1 MLVPRMRLV
10 LGVLVRAVIGTLGL
24 TSGGSGHFVAPILA
38 AQSTAPA
45 PAAEQKSLEFLVGK
59 WRLEGIEH
67 DSQFG
72 KGGKVT
78 GTNACEWFDG
88 RFHLICRGEFTEPDG
103 SKTTQLEILGYNS
116 GEGVY
121 ERFHVDSAGGSS
133 RATATRD
140 GKNWLWHGTV
150 TVDGRKTRF
159 DVPVTQTSQDS
170 FTVKVTATPEGAKPT
185 LIEESTATRIR

>member
-1 MLVPRMRLV
+1 MLVPRIRLV
-10 LGVLVRAVIGTLGL
+10 LGVVVTAVIGTLGV
-24 TSGGSGHFVAPILA
+24 TTGGSGHLVAPILA

-59 WRLEGIEH
+59 WRLEGVEH

-103 SKTTQLEILGYNS
+103 SKTTHMELIGYNS
-116 GEGVY
+116 AGGAY
-121 ERFHVDSAGGSS
+121 ERFHVDSARGST
-133 RATATRD
+133 RGTATRD
-140 GKNWLWHGTV
+140 GKPWLWHGTV
-150 TVDGRKTRF
+150 TVDGRKTLF
-159 DVPVTQTSQDS
+159 
-170 FTVKVTATPEGAKPT
+170 
-185 LIEESTATRIR
+185 

>member
-88 RFHLICRGEFTEPDG
+88 RFHRYAAESSLSLTAANEAAGNPRLQQRRGVF
-103 SKTTQLEILGYNS
+103 
-116 GEGVY
+116 

-140 GKNWLWHGTV
+140 GMTWLRHGTV
-150 TVDGRKTRF
+150 TVDGRRLA
-159 DVPVTQTSQDS
+159 SMC
-170 FTVKVTATPEGAKPT
+170 
-185 LIEESTATRIR
+185 R